1 MMNPA
6 QFVAQV
12 RTEASKVVWP
22 SRKEAGMTTVMVFI
36 MAVLVAIFFFFV
48 DQILSLGIDF
58 LLSL

>member
-1 MMNPA
+1 MINPA

-22 SRKEAGMTTVMVFI
+22 SRKEAGMTTIMVFVMTI
-36 MAVLVAIFFFFV
+36 LVAIFFFIV
-48 DQILSLGIDF
+48 DQILSLAIDF

>member
-1 MMNPA
+1 MINPA

-12 RTEASKVVWP
+12 RAEAGKVVWP
-22 SRKEAGMTTVMVFI
+22 TRKEAGLTTVMVFV

-48 DQILSLGIDF
+48 DQLLGIAIDF